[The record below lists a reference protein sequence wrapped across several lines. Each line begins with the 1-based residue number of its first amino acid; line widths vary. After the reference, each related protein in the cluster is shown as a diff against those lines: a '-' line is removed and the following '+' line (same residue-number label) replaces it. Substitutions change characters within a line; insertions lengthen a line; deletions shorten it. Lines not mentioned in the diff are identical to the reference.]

1 MTEQTRSRCVSVH
14 ESEVIG
20 WWEIG
25 WHFAGVDTSRQ
36 NYCLMEWRSD
46 KPPVAPFRDE
56 EFSSLVAAVA
66 SLEGRAA

>member
-14 ESEVIG
+14 ESEVMEWWNIG
-20 WWEIG
+20 WE
-25 WHFAGVDTSRQ
+25 FQGVDASRQ

-56 EFSSLVAAVA
+56 EFSSLVVAVA
-66 SLEGRAA
+66 WREGAVA

>member
-20 WWEIG
+20 W
-25 WHFAGVDTSRQ
+25 HFVGVDTSRQ

-56 EFSSLVAAVA
+56 EFSSLVATVA
-66 SLEGRAA
+66 SLEAVA

>member
-1 MTEQTRSRCVSVH
+1 MTEKTRARYVSVH

-20 WWEIG
+20 W
-25 WHFAGVDTSRQ
+25 HLVGVDSSRQ

-66 SLEGRAA
+66 SLEAVA

>member
-1 MTEQTRSRCVSVH
+1 MNEKTRSYCISVP
-14 ESEVIG
+14 ESEVVS

-25 WHFAGVDTSRQ
+25 WSFDCADSSRQ

>member
-1 MTEQTRSRCVSVH
+1 MTEKTRARYVSVH
-14 ESEVIG
+14 ESEVIT
-20 WWEIG
+20 WYEIG
-25 WHFAGVDTSRQ
+25 WAFSGVDISRQ

-56 EFSSLVAAVA
+56 EFSSLVTAVA

>member
-1 MTEQTRSRCVSVH
+1 MEWWN
-14 ESEVIG
+14 IG
-20 WWEIG
+20 WE
-25 WHFAGVDTSRQ
+25 FQGVDIQRQ